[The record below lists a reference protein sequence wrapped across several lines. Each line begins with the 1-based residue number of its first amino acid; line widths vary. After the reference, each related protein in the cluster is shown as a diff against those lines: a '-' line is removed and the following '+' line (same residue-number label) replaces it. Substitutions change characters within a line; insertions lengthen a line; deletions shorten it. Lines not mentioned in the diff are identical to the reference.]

1 MEEDGIFF
9 QLLIR
14 KIQGGTRRDKEG
26 QGGTKRNK
34 KEQGGTRRDKEGQGG
49 TISLVDFV
57 TPFKKYF
64 D

>member
-26 QGGTKRNK
+26 QRGTRKNK
-34 KEQGGTRRDKEGQGG
+34 EGQGGTRRDKE
-49 TISLVDFV
+49 
-57 TPFKKYF
+57 
-64 D
+64 

>member
-26 QGGTKRNK
+26 QGGT
-34 KEQGGTRRDKEGQGG
+34 
-49 TISLVDFV
+49 ISLGDFV